1 MKLPKQSIE
10 LNRIIDN
17 PPQSFSGVADG
28 YDALIL
34 ADYCRALSAA
44 GKPGLLHIARDAGK
58 REELETLLA
67 FFAPDITVLSLPAW
81 DCLPYDRVGPGQT
94 VMSQRM
100 STLASL
106 ANLKENNTPYILLT
120 SINAVLQKLPARDI
134 ISKQSFSARVGD
146 SVDMNNLL
154 LFLSENGFIK
164 SSLVME
170 QGDFAMRGSIVD
182 LYPPGEDQPFR
193 LDFFGETLESIRVF
207 EPENQR
213 SLDNREE
220 INLYQA

>member
-1 MKLPKQSIE
+1 MKLSTQSIE
-10 LNRIIDN
+10 LNKIIDN

-34 ADYCRALSAA
+34 ADYCRALSAT

-100 STLASL
+100 STLARL
-106 ANLKENNTPYILLT
+106 ANLKENNTPYIVLT
-120 SINAVLQKLPARDI
+120 SINAVLQKFPARDI
-134 ISKQSFSARVGD
+134 IS
-146 SVDMNNLL
+146 
-154 LFLSENGFIK
+154 
-164 SSLVME
+164 
-170 QGDFAMRGSIVD
+170 
-182 LYPPGEDQPFR
+182 
-193 LDFFGETLESIRVF
+193 
-207 EPENQR
+207 
-213 SLDNREE
+213 
-220 INLYQA
+220 

>member
-1 MKLPKQSIE
+1 M
-10 LNRIIDN
+10 
-17 PPQSFSGVADG
+17 ADG

-106 ANLKENNTPYILLT
+106 ANLKENNTLIFC
-120 SINAVLQKLPARDI
+120 LQASMLFCKSFQPEALSR
-134 ISKQSFSARVGD
+134 SKVFQRVSA
-146 SVDMNNLL
+146 
-154 LFLSENGFIK
+154 
-164 SSLVME
+164 
-170 QGDFAMRGSIVD
+170 IV
-182 LYPPGEDQPFR
+182 
-193 LDFFGETLESIRVF
+193 
-207 EPENQR
+207 
-213 SLDNREE
+213 
-220 INLYQA
+220 